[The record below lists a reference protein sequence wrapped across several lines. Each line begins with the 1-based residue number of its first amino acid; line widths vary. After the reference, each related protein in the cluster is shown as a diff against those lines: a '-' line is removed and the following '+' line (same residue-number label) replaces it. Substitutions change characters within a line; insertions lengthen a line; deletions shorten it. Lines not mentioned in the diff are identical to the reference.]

1 MSHPLTADLATGDF
15 NTAAVADHAFEFML
29 LVAATVAFPVL
40 GRAKNTLTEE
50 TITFRLIRPVVNRLR
65 FFDFAM

>member
-1 MSHPLTADLATGDF
+1 MSHPLTTDLATSDF
-15 NTAAVADHAFEFML
+15 NAAAVADHAFELML

-65 FFDFAM
+65 LFDFAM